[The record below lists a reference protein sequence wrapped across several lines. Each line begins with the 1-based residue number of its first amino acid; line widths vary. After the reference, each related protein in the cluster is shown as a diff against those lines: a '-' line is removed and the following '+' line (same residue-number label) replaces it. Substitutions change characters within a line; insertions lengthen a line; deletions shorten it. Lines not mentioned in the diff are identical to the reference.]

1 MVLSGKVFLQF
12 LLLCYNRMD
21 TFLVT
26 EFFLTST
33 NVMGVSFWFVRRVL
47 KNEKDCADVTLIE
60 LQAHRDAFIRNIC
73 G

>member
-33 NVMGVSFWFVRRVL
+33 NLMEVSFCFVCQVC
-47 KNEKDCADVTLIE
+47 NSID
-60 LQAHRDAFIRNIC
+60 
-73 G
+73 